1 MGWPQHNQA
10 VDGTGGGTEPH
21 GRTDM
26 RIAVVP
32 GAAADTN
39 IAITGIQ
46 TRDLIIN
53 VQDID
58 LTVSGGAGDPVD
70 DPVDVDV
77 AQVDRT
83 ATTTI
88 TSAGNIQCS
97 VSTAGAL
104 LFILWADRSAT
115 ESHVTGAG
123 P

>member
-1 MGWPQHNQA
+1 MGWPQHNETQ
-10 VDGTGGGTEPH
+10 DGTGGQAEPH
-21 GRTDM
+21 GRTDI

-46 TRDLIIN
+46 TRDVIIN

-58 LTVSGGAGDPVD
+58 LTVAGGAADPVD
-70 DPVDVDV
+70 DPVVVNV

-83 ATTTI
+83 STTTI

-97 VSTAGAL
+97 VDTTGGL
-104 LFILWADRSAT
+104 LFVLWADRSAT
-115 ESHVTGAG
+115 ESHVAG
-123 P
+123 SGP